1 MNIVKTNIKT
11 SEKILWVMF
20 FGFMVLAFFD
30 GLSGKI
36 FNADPGLN
44 PYYIIK
50 ITYPFIVIF
59 YQVILFLGMKRG
71 IGLLVLAAS
80 VGSIFEMI
88 GLSQGVIFGGQYFYR
103 DSIFSIGGLP
113 ISILIYWAVFI
124 YSGWSVVSFLTND
137 EKTLRHIVFQS
148 LLDGLAVMAIDI
160 FMDPLQVK
168 AGIWTWF
175 GRGDYLNIP
184 IGNFIGWFLVGSI
197 TGFIFRIFELKWPP
211 NRSRDLR
218 LHLMPIAGYAFLALY
233 LLMIAI
239 KLDMPQAAYLGFP
252 VMIIWPAF
260 CLKKLYKN
268 ICLRKISNL

>member
-20 FGFMVLAFFD
+20 FGFMVLAVFD

-44 PYYIIK
+44 IYYIIK
-50 ITYPFIVIF
+50 IIFPFIVIF
-59 YQVILFLGMKRG
+59 YQVVLFLGIGRG
-71 IGLLVLAAS
+71 IALLVLAAFI
-80 VGSIFEMI
+80 GFIFEMI

-137 EKTLRHIVFQS
+137 KKTIRHVIFQS

-160 FMDPLQVK
+160 FLDPLQVK
-168 AGIWTWF
+168 IGAWTWAGGGAYF
-175 GRGDYLNIP
+175 NIP
-184 IGNFIGWFLVGSI
+184 AGNFIGWFLVGSI
-197 TGFIFRIFELKWPP
+197 TGFIFRMLELKWPP
-211 NRSRDLR
+211 ERSRELR
-218 LHLMPIAGYAFLALY
+218 LHLMPVAGYAFLAFY
-233 LLMIAI
+233 LLLISF
-239 KLDMPQAAYLGFP
+239 KLDISEAAYLGFP
-252 VMIIWPAF
+252 AMIIWPAL

-268 ICLRKISNL
+268 ICLKKISN